1 MSSLSQVADG
11 HDLPLVRTHEA
22 GHTYGVG
29 PRAVVAV
36 HGVTCEVRRGDR
48 IAVTGPSG
56 SGKSTLLYMLGGLE
70 RPTSGAVE
78 WPAFGA
84 PPVGRP
90 TDAGMVYQGPSL
102 IPALDV
108 AENVGFPL
116 VLAGVTDAVAR
127 DVALRALRAVG
138 IASMAE
144 KLPDELS
151 GGQAQRVAIA
161 RVLATEPQLILADE
175 PTGQLDHVTG
185 TQVIDA
191 LLEAADKIGAALVI
205 STHDPA
211 VARRL
216 QTEWH
221 LVDGALV
228 DAVSTA
234 RTGAH
239 A

>member
-1 MSSLSQVADG
+1 MSSPTSAADG
-11 HDLPLVRTHEA
+11 HDLPLVQTFDA
-22 GHTYGVG
+22 GHTYGEG

-56 SGKSTLLYMLGGLE
+56 SGKSTLLFLLAGLE
-70 RPTSGAVE
+70 RPTSGLVE
-78 WPAFGA
+78 WPAFGGS
-84 PPVGRP
+84 PLGRP
-90 TDAGMVYQGPSL
+90 TDAGMVFQGLSL
-102 IPALDV
+102 IPALNV

-116 VLAGVTDAVAR
+116 VLAGVSDAAAR
-127 DVALRALRAVG
+127 NVALRALRTVG
-138 IASMAE
+138 IDSIAE

-161 RVLATEPQLILADE
+161 RVLATQPELILADE
-175 PTGQLDHVTG
+175 PTGQLDHETG
-185 TQVIDA
+185 ALVIDA
-191 LLEAADKIGAALVI
+191 LLAAADQIGAALVI
-205 STHDPA
+205 STHDTA

-221 LVDGALV
+221 LVDGAT
-228 DAVSTA
+228 STT
-234 RTGAH
+234 RTGVH